1 MMKLIKYEL
10 IRKKKLYIATLYVF
24 TALTILAATGL
35 PKMDN
40 DHFWFILVI
49 VSSAIIFAGGV
60 FLPVIINAANYYND
74 YKKTNGYM
82 MFLTPSSGAKIFGS
96 KILCAAIDT
105 LGSFIYISLFILALC
120 CAANVNIFIDAPIF
134 LTDIYSL
141 FPGFSITMV
150 ILLLCIALFLQVI
163 GTIVLAMFSIT
174 LSKTMLSHR
183 SINWFIPLV
192 IFLGL
197 LLLELYLSALIITGS
212 NSYITG
218 ELYFNMFTINGPL
231 VYAITTAISLIFIAA
246 YTASSSALINKK
258 LDL

>member
-1 MMKLIKYEL
+1 MMKLLKYEL
-10 IRKKKLYIATLYVF
+10 IRKKKLYIAALYIF

-60 FLPVIINAANYYND
+60 FLPVIINTANYYND

-105 LGSFIYISLFILALC
+105 LGSLIYIGLFILALC

-141 FPGFSITMV
+141 FPEFSITAV
-150 ILLLCIALFLQVI
+150 ILLLCIALFLQII
-163 GTIVLAMFSIT
+163 GAIVLAMFSIT

-183 SINWFIPLV
+183 SINWFVPLV

-197 LLLELYLSALIITGS
+197 LLLELFLSALIVTS
-212 NSYITG
+212 ANRYVTD
-218 ELYFNMFTINGPL
+218 EPYLNMFSANGPL
-231 VYAITTAISLIFIAA
+231 IFNISLAISILLIAA
-246 YTASSSALINKK
+246 YTTVSSALINRK